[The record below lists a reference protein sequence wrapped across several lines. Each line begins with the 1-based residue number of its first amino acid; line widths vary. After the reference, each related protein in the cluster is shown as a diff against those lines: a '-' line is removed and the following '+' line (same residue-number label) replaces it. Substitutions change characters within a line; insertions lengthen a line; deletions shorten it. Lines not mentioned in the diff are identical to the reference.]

1 MTFGEL
7 RLHVDPG
14 DGVVAKLGDVVV
26 MAVPAGVE
34 HEAVLGG
41 LLSIIEGDFVGR
53 GPAAVRPMARRI
65 AALLSS
71 CEPESVPP
79 FCVLAEAEGGVAVFL
94 HGALDVEATG
104 PRGTERLSGRDAT
117 TWVDRILKAGFD
129 RLAVVPA
136 GNATVTPDPRSDLR
150 AGVVRGGGLTLRPR
164 QAAADMPPAKV
175 PAAAAEAPPVEAPPA
190 PAPPPPSEPLAAE
203 PLPTGVRATRVS
215 SDAGAQHG
223 EPEPGAEPGPA
234 PERSGPT
241 RTLAG
246 FLIFDDGSAVVLD
259 DDYVLGREPEGD
271 PEVQQGRA
279 KALVVDD
286 PSLMVSRVHA
296 RISVRDGEVTVVDAN
311 SANGTLVAGPD
322 DDGWSPLEPDSP
334 LAIVPGTRILLGER
348 SLVFERRPPSEDGQ
362 P

>member
-1 MTFGEL
+1 
-7 RLHVDPG
+7 
-14 DGVVAKLGDVVV
+14 
-26 MAVPAGVE
+26 MALPAGVE

-41 LLSIIEGDFVGR
+41 LLSIVESDVVGR

-79 FCVLAEAEGGVAVFL
+79 FCVLAEAESGVAVFL
-94 HGALDVEATG
+94 HGSLDVETAGAGG
-104 PRGTERLSGRDAT
+104 PERLSGRDAT
-117 TWVDRILKAGFD
+117 TWVDRILKYGFD

-136 GNATVTPDPRSDLR
+136 GNPTVAPDPRSDLR
-150 AGVVRGGGLTLRPR
+150 DGVVRGGGVTLRPR
-164 QAAADMPPAKV
+164 QAAAAEAPPAKL
-175 PAAAAEAPPVEAPPA
+175 PPPAEAPPVAPPVEAAAPPPPA
-190 PAPPPPSEPLAAE
+190 PAPAQAQAPRASRLT
-203 PLPTGVRATRVS
+203 LPS
-215 SDAGAQHG
+215 SDSA
-223 EPEPGAEPGPA
+223 EPEPAPE

-271 PEVQQGRA
+271 PDVQQGRA

-296 RISVRDGEVTVVDAN
+296 RISVHHGEVTVVDAN

-322 DDGWSPLEPDSP
+322 DDGWSPLEPDAP
-334 LAIVPGTRILLGER
+334 LTIVPGTRILLGER
-348 SLVFERRPPSEDGQ
+348 SLVFERRPPSEDGS
-362 P
+362 